1 MIEDWTTFL
10 LTGASTLPAFMVAC
24 NANALSLA
32 IFVFVFLLFAAIF
45 ASLADE
51 SSPARRRAAPP
62 RERDDE
68 RDP

>member
-10 LTGASTLPAFMVAC
+10 LTGASTLPAFMVAS
-24 NANALSLA
+24 NANALPLA

-51 SSPARRRAAPP
+51 SSPARRGTAP

>member
-10 LTGASTLPAFMVAC
+10 LTGASTLPAFMVVW
-24 NANALSLA
+24 NATALPLA

-51 SSPARRRAAPP
+51 SSPARRSAVP